1 MLSAS
6 KILRDHTYEVIVG
19 NVGIVYTGY
28 CILESTDT
36 YERYVRYS
44 KSGEGRAGYESVV
57 LMRDGVIVAE
67 HVDPNGPV
75 ELEAV
80 GNKEAE
86 FDCWG

>member
-1 MLSAS
+1 MSSVS

-28 CILESTDT
+28 CVVESLET
-36 YERYVRYS
+36 YERYVRCS

-86 FDCWG
+86 FDCWD